1 MQRKHV
7 PSAGTRYWAA
17 LSIVSVFGANL
28 GDFVSNDL
36 HLGHALGVP
45 PMAVLLGAILI
56 AERWDRSWNQA
67 YYWLAIIVI
76 RAAATN
82 LADLATL
89 DLRLGSLWATAGLT
103 LLLAATVLIGR
114 SSASG
119 AAGRIGGK
127 TEFGELPATDAR
139 YWTAMV
145 IAGTLGTVIGDFTSY
160 GLELGPRSASV
171 ILGAILAA
179 VFYAGHRGLFASV
192 SYYWFTIVV
201 VRAAGTAVGDYLA
214 GSRILN
220 LGLPLS
226 TLCTGLVFAATVWIW
241 KDQASHRLRAS
252 EPAF

>member
-7 PSAGTRYWAA
+7 PSAAPRYWAA

-45 PMAVLLGAILI
+45 PMAVVLGAILI
-56 AERWDRSWNQA
+56 AERRDKSWNQA

-82 LADLATL
+82 LADLATM
-89 DLRLGSLWATAGLT
+89 DLRLGSLWATLVLAV
-103 LLLAATVLIGR
+103 LLVATVFLSRPLSADTIGKSDAKHDLR
-114 SSASG
+114 
-119 AAGRIGGK
+119 
-127 TEFGELPATDAR
+127 ELPVTDAR

-160 GLELGPRSASV
+160 GLHLGTRNASV
-171 ILGAILAA
+171 ILGAFLAV
-179 VFYAGHRGLFASV
+179 VFYVGSRGLFARL
-192 SYYWFTIVV
+192 SYYWFAIVA
-201 VRAAGTAVGDYLA
+201 VRAAGTAIGDYLA
-214 GSRILN
+214 GSRALN

-226 TLCTGLVFAATVWIW
+226 TLCTGLLFAVTVLVW
-241 KDQASHRLRAS
+241 KDRTSHRLRMSEQAS
-252 EPAF
+252 